1 MKKICIINYG
11 FGNISSLSNSLI
23 KIGFNP
29 VMFTDREKDDFDVYF
44 LPGVGAFPSAME
56 IINKKKIDIFL
67 KKKLSINSMLFG
79 ICLGMQLM
87 MSKSEEQK
95 ETSGLNLIEGK
106 VRIISKKKI
115 ILPNV
120 GWQKIKCNTSNKFFN
135 FKHFNN
141 EKFYFIHSYK
151 AVPKNEDHILS
162 RSNYENNEI
171 NSIINH
177 KNFFGCQF
185 HPEKSG
191 EIGLAFLKNIIDNL

>member
-11 FGNISSLSNSLI
+11 FGNISSLLNSLI

-29 VMFTDREKDDFDVYF
+29 VLFSDRKKDNFDIYF
-44 LPGVGAFPSAME
+44 LPGVGAFPAAME
-56 IINKKKIDIFL
+56 IINKKKIDIFI
-67 KKKLSINSMLFG
+67 KEKLSINSVLFG

-95 ETSGLNLIEGK
+95 ETQGLNLIKGNVE
-106 VRIISKKKI
+106 IISKKKI

-120 GWQKIKCNTSNKFFN
+120 GWQKINCNKSNRFFN
-135 FKHFNN
+135 FKDFNN
-141 EKFYFIHSYK
+141 QKFYFIHSYK
-151 AVPKNEDHILS
+151 VMPTKENHVLS
-162 RSNYENNEI
+162 KSNYNNNEI
-171 NSIINH
+171 NSIIND
-177 KNFFGCQF
+177 KNYFGCQF